1 MPLKRGD
8 DMTAE
13 DMFELCTGLFGESK
27 SECAIWR
34 DGFLAMLNG
43 ILAECFDLENGIREA
58 GALEPLKEPLTV
70 RAFGDE
76 IDYDM
81 SLLKTCVVWGVC
93 ALLAVSDDD
102 NVRAGYFNNKFEVGK
117 VYALRGHWM
126 ETEDCY

>member
-1 MPLKRGD
+1 
-8 DMTAE
+8 MTAE

-27 SECAIWR
+27 SSCAVWR
-34 DGFLAMLNG
+34 EGFLSMLNG
-43 ILAECFDLENGIREA
+43 VLAECFDLESGIRLAE
-58 GALEPLKEPLTV
+58 GLEELKEPLELK
-70 RAFGDE
+70 AFSDE
-76 IDYDM
+76 IGYDV

-117 VYALRGHWM
+117 VYALRGRWM